1 MLFLVFHAWII
12 DVSPRFLSGVGGDE
26 LERTLFLE
34 SKKKDTDAGTF
45 PKKQWISLENGQV
58 SVEKFQRVDSGKL
71 KRL

>member
-1 MLFLVFHAWII
+1 M
-12 DVSPRFLSGVGGDE
+12 DYRRFSTILIRVGGNE

-45 PKKQWISLENGQV
+45 PKKQWNVSLENGQV
-58 SVEKFQRVDSGKL
+58 FVEKFQRVDSGKL